1 MRAEQNLTA
10 ETRRHGETVGEGKPL
25 PRISADEAEA
35 GGGFHGDQRCGKFD
49 EQVEKL
55 ITALRADEGAR
66 EKLPKQRL

>member
-1 MRAEQNLTA
+1 MEGRKPVHHGGA
-10 ETRRHGETVGEGKPL
+10 ETRRIGRRRQTL

-66 EKLPKQRL
+66 EKPSKQRL